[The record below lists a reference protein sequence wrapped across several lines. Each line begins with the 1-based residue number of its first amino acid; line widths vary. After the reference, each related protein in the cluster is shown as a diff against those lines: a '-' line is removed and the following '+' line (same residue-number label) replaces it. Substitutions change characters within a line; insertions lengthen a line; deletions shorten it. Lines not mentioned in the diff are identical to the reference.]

1 MHTGGGGWWEF
12 TQVVGV
18 GGNSQSVLTFVDV
31 GAIEILDW
39 LLCQPG
45 CKELVNYQDTAGYT
59 PSHDAVE
66 AE

>member
-1 MHTGGGGWWEF
+1 MS
-12 TQVVGV
+12 VSK
-18 GGNSQSVLTFVDV
+18 NSLSVSMFVDV